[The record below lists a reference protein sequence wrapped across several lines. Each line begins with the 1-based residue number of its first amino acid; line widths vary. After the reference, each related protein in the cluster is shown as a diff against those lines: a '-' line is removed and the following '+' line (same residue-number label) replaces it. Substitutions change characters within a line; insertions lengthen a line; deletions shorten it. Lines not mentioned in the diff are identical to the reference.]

1 MTVFYQDSRD
11 IQTEIC
17 IKFVKNT
24 DFLLNLFNFQGNLFL
39 IIRLK
44 NLYTLDNINRAA
56 KQKNWFL

>member
-1 MTVFYQDSRD
+1 MIVFYQDSHD